1 MIIFCLVVQ
10 QEEVSEAGVRVSLV
24 EKKLETASRDGDE
37 RVDIIQRQLDDALN
51 NMRKK
56 EKWVLVF
63 MSNVGKHE

>member
-1 MIIFCLVVQ
+1 VQ